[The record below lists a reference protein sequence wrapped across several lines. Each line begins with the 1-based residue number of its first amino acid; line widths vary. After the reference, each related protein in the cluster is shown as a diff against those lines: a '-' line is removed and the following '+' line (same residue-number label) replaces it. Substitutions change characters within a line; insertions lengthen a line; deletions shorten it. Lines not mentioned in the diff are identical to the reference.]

1 MNDRYLVEFQEIG
14 KDYFKT
20 DCAFREG
27 QENLACQYVR
37 LIVGILKHVV
47 AGRVL
52 DTETRTHVY
61 TLRPQNKLAVNIE
74 SRLHWLVNNLAAV
87 ERSVTRGALSAE
99 DAVTVKQRL
108 IAHYATQI
116 AALMQS

>member
-1 MNDRYLVEFQEIG
+1 MTDRYLVEFQEIG
-14 KDYFKT
+14 KDYFKA

-27 QENLACQYVR
+27 QEDLACQYVR
-37 LIVGILKHVV
+37 LIVGGLMHVV

-61 TLRPQNKLAVNIE
+61 TLRTQDKLAVNVE
-74 SRLHWLVNNLAAV
+74 LRLYELVDSLATA
-87 ERSVTRGALSAE
+87 
-99 DAVTVKQRL
+99 
-108 IAHYATQI
+108 AHYPLPTEQVTAIRQRAITHCAAQI

>member
-74 SRLHWLVNNLAAV
+74 AHLHALVHDLTVIEHSALVEADAAAV
-87 ERSVTRGALSAE
+87 KERMIARYAA
-99 DAVTVKQRL
+99 Q
-108 IAHYATQI
+108 IAH
-116 AALMQS
+116 LF